1 MTQTSAEPAG
11 VGTPPV
17 VPAPRPAPI
26 AGTVRVA
33 RRRRYVMCRPEHFAV
48 RYAINPWMDVDVP
61 VDRALAL
68 RQWEELRRTY
78 VSLGHEVLLL
88 PPEPGLPDM
97 VFAANGAVV
106 VGDRALGARF
116 AHAERAAEADHHR
129 AWLSAHGVAV
139 EAPEHVGEGEG
150 DLLVV
155 GRTLLAGTGFRT
167 APAAHEEAARTLGLP
182 VVPLRLV
189 DPRYYHLDTALAVL
203 GDDDVAY
210 LPEAFDA
217 QGVAT
222 LRRLFPDALEVGPDE
237 AALLALNAVSDGRHV
252 VLPAQ
257 ARRTAADLAAR
268 GYVPVP
274 VDLSELLKAGGSV
287 KCCTLELHARPS

>member
-17 VPAPRPAPI
+17 VPAPRPAPR
-26 AGTVRVA
+26 RVGERTA

-68 RQWEELRRTY
+68 RQWETLRRTY
-78 VSLGHEVLLL
+78 LSLGHEVRLL
-88 PPEPGLPDM
+88 PPAPGLPDM

-116 AHAERAAEADHHR
+116 AHAERADEAGHHR
-129 AWLSAHGVAV
+129 AWLEAHGVAV
-139 EAPEHVGEGEG
+139 GEPEHVGEGEG

-155 GRTLLAGTGFRT
+155 GGTLLAGTGFRT
-167 APAAHEEAARTLGLP
+167 APAAHGEAARVLGLP

-203 GDDDVAY
+203 ADDDVAY
-210 LPEAFDA
+210 LPEAFDDESRS
-217 QGVAT
+217 T
-222 LRRLFPDALEVGPDE
+222 LRRLFPDALEAAADE

-252 VLPAQ
+252 VLPA
-257 ARRTAADLAAR
+257 AAVRTADALAAR
-268 GYVPVP
+268 GYSPVP

-287 KCCTLELHARPS
+287 KCCTLELHARPA